1 MKYILKKNANMLVL
15 VAIAL
20 IICNILSATHPL
32 IMKNI
37 LDVDITSKETLM
49 KLFLTYFAVHIIL
62 LFAKNARNSVINKAM
77 AKILRDL
84 REKLFCNVLKWD
96 MTTYQKYNSSEI
108 YTRLTSDI
116 ENVSSL
122 FLGTIQIVLND
133 VVYIIT
139 MVIFM
144 FFADIKLA
152 IIGSTAIILNAV
164 VSYIFTHK
172 VAICSKIVLDKRD
185 KENRQFSE
193 MYNKSKLT
201 YLYGLQ
207 KKNAETICRTM
218 DEELVYRKKWIFV
231 ESFIYPLAITIQAV
245 AIYLILMYVFN
256 IDSMVSLGSIYLL
269 INYIQK
275 CRAPL
280 NEIFTE
286 LEEIQSSS
294 MSLKRINILLKEKGR
309 EDIEKGEVAENLKG
323 DIEFENVCM
332 QYGENKV
339 LHNISFVIKEGNKVT
354 IAGKTGVGK
363 TTIANIL
370 MRLYPIK
377 SGKIMIGGKDIQK
390 VRIEDVRKNISYI
403 SQTPY
408 ILNDTLKNNI
418 ILGDETITEKQIRM
432 VANDIGFEKV
442 LDKFQNG
449 LEERI
454 DKNKL
459 SYGQLQ
465 MIAFLRAILHK
476 ANIYIFDEPTSN
488 IDLKTED
495 RIQKLIDKITNDSTV
510 IIIAHRKSTIENSD
524 KIIYLKDGKVDMIVN
539 KDVNLSKGTP
549 LFDKY

>member
-1 MKYILKKNANMLVL
+1 MKYILKKNANMLIL
-15 VAIAL
+15 VALVL
-20 IICNILSATHPL
+20 IICNILKALHPL
-32 IMKNI
+32 IMKSI

-49 KLFLTYFAVHIIL
+49 RLFFAYFVVHIL
-62 LFAKNARNSVINKAM
+62 LVYSKNARNSVINRTM
-77 AKILRDL
+77 SKILRDL
-84 REKLFCNVLKWD
+84 RKKLFCHVLKWD

-108 YTRLTSDI
+108 YTRLTADI

-122 FLGTIQIVLND
+122 FLGTMQILLDDVL
-133 VVYIIT
+133 YIIT
-139 MVIFM
+139 VVFFM

-152 IIGSTAIILNAV
+152 LIGSIAILLNTV
-164 VSYIFTHK
+164 VSYVFTQK
-172 VAICSKIVLDKRD
+172 VAICSKKILDKRD

-201 YLYGLQ
+201 YLFGLQ
-207 KKNAETICRTM
+207 KKNEEKICKTM

-231 ESFIYPLAITIQAV
+231 ESFIYPLAVTIQAV
-245 AIYLILMYVFN
+245 AIYFILMYVFHVDN
-256 IDSMVSLGSIYLL
+256 VVSLGSIYLV

-280 NEIFTE
+280 NEIFTQ
-286 LEEIQSSS
+286 LEEIQSAS
-294 MSLKRINILLKEKGR
+294 MSLKRINKLLNENGK
-309 EDIEKGEVAENLKG
+309 EDIQKGEVVEDLKG

-363 TTIANIL
+363 TTLANIL

-377 SGKIMIGGKDIQK
+377 SGKITIGGKNIQD
-390 VRIEDVRKNISYI
+390 VRIQDVRKNISYI

-418 ILGDETITEKQIRM
+418 ILGDETITDNQIKK
-432 VANDIGFEKV
+432 VANEIGFEKV
-442 LDKFQNG
+442 LNNFSNG
-449 LEERI
+449 LEEKI
-454 DKNKL
+454 DRSKL

-476 ANIYIFDEPTSN
+476 ANIYVFDEPTSN

-495 RIQKLIDKITNDSTV
+495 RIQKLIDKITTDSTV

-524 KIIYLKDGKVDMIVN
+524 KIIYLKDGMVDMIVN
-539 KDVNLSKGTP
+539 K
-549 LFDKY
+549 